1 MVSSTFSPELRR
13 RRRARENGV
22 GYLFMAPWLVG
33 FALLTAG
40 PLIASLYLS
49 FTKFDLLQPPEW
61 DGLANYTKMFND
73 SRFWQSLSVTM
84 IYVVVTVPVQ
94 LAFALA
100 VAVLL
105 NREIRGI
112 AWYRSIFYLPSLLGG
127 SVAIAVLWR
136 QLFKGDGAIN
146 AILALVGIK
155 GISWI
160 STPSTP
166 LGTLIILHIWQ
177 FGSPMLIFL
186 AGLKQIPVELYDA
199 ASVDGANRWARFRY
213 VAVPLLTPII
223 FFNVV
228 LQIIAAFQAFTPSYI
243 VSGGT
248 GGPSDSTLFY
258 TLYLYQQAF
267 INLNMGYAS
276 AMAWLLLILIGV
288 FTAVIFR
295 TSGSWVFYSDA
306 S

>member
-1 MVSSTFSPELRR
+1 
-13 RRRARENGV
+13 
-22 GYLFMAPWLVG
+22 
-33 FALLTAG
+33 
-40 PLIASLYLS
+40 
-49 FTKFDLLQPPEW
+49 
-61 DGLANYTKMFND
+61 
-73 SRFWQSLSVTM
+73 
-84 IYVVVTVPVQ
+84 
-94 LAFALA
+94 
-100 VAVLL
+100 
-105 NREIRGI
+105 
-112 AWYRSIFYLPSLLGG
+112 
-127 SVAIAVLWR
+127 
-136 QLFKGDGAIN
+136 
-146 AILALVGIK
+146 
-155 GISWI
+155 
-160 STPSTP
+160 
-166 LGTLIILHIWQ
+166 
-177 FGSPMLIFL
+177 MLIFL

-199 ASVDGANRWARFRY
+199 ASVDGANWWARFRY

>member
-1 MVSSTFSPELRR
+1 
-13 RRRARENGV
+13 
-22 GYLFMAPWLVG
+22 MAPWLVG

-199 ASVDGANRWARFRY
+199 ASVDGANWWARFRY

>member
-1 MVSSTFSPELRR
+1 
-13 RRRARENGV
+13 
-22 GYLFMAPWLVG
+22 MAPWLVG

-112 AWYRSIFYLPSLLGG
+112 GWYRSIFYLPSLLGG

-160 STPSTP
+160 STPSTA

-199 ASVDGANRWARFRY
+199 ASVDGANWWARFRY